1 MRHVVPGTRRELALR
16 NRSGD
21 SLAAVV
27 RWTLAVVGLC
37 AVACGSDGD
46 NNPPF
51 GVPTGASAS
60 GSASASASAGSTGEG
75 SSGTSTTGDETGVA
89 STSSG
94 GTTGQATTAPGSTS
108 IGSTS
113 GDETAAV
120 DPGTQPAD
128 GLYSTCLVAEECDP
142 IPALCI
148 TINDADGNPM
158 DGFCSQ
164 TGCTNA
170 AVDCVPT
177 PGGTAVPACMPVTV
191 NDVEDSAC
199 ALDCSGGAT
208 CPSPMTCY
216 SLSFGMICG

>member
-1 MRHVVPGTRRELALR
+1 MLL
-16 NRSGD
+16 S
-21 SLAAVV
+21 
-27 RWTLAVVGLC
+27 VGFLG
-37 AVACGSDGD
+37 VACASDDGG
-46 NNPPF
+46 NTPF

-60 GSASASASAGSTGEG
+60 ASASATASGSATDTDATSG
-75 SSGTSTTGDETGVA
+75 SSGSSTGGGSETVGSSSSSTGSPTTS
-89 STSSG
+89 
-94 GTTGQATTAPGSTS
+94 PGSTS
-108 IGSTS
+108 IGSTG

-128 GLYSTCLVAEECDP
+128 GLYSTCLVPEQCDP

-148 TINDADGNPM
+148 TINDEDGVPM

-164 TGCTNA
+164 TGCTNP

-191 NDVEDSAC
+191 NGAEGSAC

-208 CPSPMTCY
+208 CPAPMTCY
-216 SLSFGMICG
+216 SLTFGMICG